1 LRPIRP
7 CEPPIWAASVCSIA
21 GLNPLLAV
29 LLLGCLAAGCG
40 GDGSKGS
47 TKTLLIAVN
56 APFSRAPYVGLT
68 IANGAELAAKGP
80 AATVNTKEGKL
91 SFRIKRY
98 DSGLSAGRAVAN
110 VRRATADG
118 AIAIIDEGTGIN
130 ASWRIASK
138 SDTPICIA
146 FQGGKGLV
154 DPDRRPNVFRIA
166 PTDHG
171 VAFRLAEYLI
181 PKKRRIAL
189 VVDDSDY
196 GQQGAKALDEAF
208 ASNPESVA
216 LRLTVPSRAPDLA
229 PEVLRARRAHA
240 SALIVW
246 AEPSTIAG
254 VLAAARGSGWEV
266 PVYTPAAGEDPLVRQ
281 QLANHPEWV
290 DGLTFATGRPTAEV
304 GSAPFLSF
312 QRQYEERFG
321 VQLVGVRTPAGAE
334 VIQPPDY
341 AMYSYDF
348 VNVLVAAIQRAG
360 GVKDKEE
367 ILSALEEVSVNGAN
381 GDHRGFNERNHDG
394 VVDDDVYF
402 ARFEDMTYKP
412 VKDDPLSATLTVI
425 EQTR

>member
-1 LRPIRP
+1 LKRLLLLL
-7 CEPPIWAASVCSIA
+7 VLA
-21 GLNPLLAV
+21 GLAV
-29 LLLGCLAAGCG
+29 GCG
-40 GDGSKGS
+40 GSESKGS
-47 TKTLLIAVN
+47 EKTLLIAVN
-56 APFSRAPYVGLT
+56 APFSRTPYVGET
-68 IANGAELAAKGP
+68 IANGAELAAGG
-80 AATVNTKEGKL
+80 AVTTNEGKF

-98 DSGLSAGRAVAN
+98 DSGLSARTAVAN
-110 VRRATADG
+110 VRRALADG

-130 ASWRIASK
+130 ASWRIAS
-138 SDTPICIA
+138 DANTPICIA
-146 FQGGKGLV
+146 FQGGKSLV
-154 DPDRRPNVFRIA
+154 DPDERPNVFRIA

-171 VAFRLAEYLI
+171 VAFRLAEYVI
-181 PKKRRIAL
+181 PKQRQIAL

-196 GQQGAKALDEAF
+196 GQQGSKALNEAF

-216 LRLTVPSRAPDLA
+216 IRLTVPARAPDLA
-229 PEVLRARRAHA
+229 PEVLRARRSHA

-246 AEPSTIAG
+246 AEPATIAG
-254 VLAAARGSGWEV
+254 VLAAARGSGWDV
-266 PVYTPAAGEDPLVRQ
+266 PVYTPATGEDPLVRQ
-281 QLANHPEWV
+281 QLANHPDWV

-304 GSAPFLSF
+304 GPAPFLTF

-334 VIQPPDY
+334 VVQPPDY

-348 VNVLVAAIQRAG
+348 VNVLVAAIEWADTVR
-360 GVKDKEE
+360 DKEK
-367 ILSALEEVSVNGAN
+367 ILAALEEVSVSGAN

-402 ARFEDMTYKP
+402 AQFKDMTYTP

>member
-1 LRPIRP
+1 LRALPLL
-7 CEPPIWAASVCSIA
+7 VLIA
-21 GLNPLLAV
+21 G
-29 LLLGCLAAGCG
+29 LAAGCG
-40 GDGSKGS
+40 GDEPKGS

-56 APFSRAPYVGLT
+56 APFSRTPYVGLA

-80 AATVNTKEGKL
+80 GGVVNTKEGKF

-110 VRRATADG
+110 VRRAIDDG
-118 AIAIIDEGTGIN
+118 AVAIIDEGTGIN
-130 ASWRIASK
+130 ASWRIANRSHV
-138 SDTPICIA
+138 PICIA
-146 FQGGKGLV
+146 FQGGTGLV

-171 VAFRLAEYLI
+171 VAFRLAEYVI
-181 PKKRRIAL
+181 PKERRTAL
-189 VVDDSDY
+189 ITDDSDY
-196 GQQGAKALDEAF
+196 GQQGRKALDEAF
-208 ASNPESVA
+208 ARNPESVA
-216 LRLTVPSRAPDLA
+216 VRLTVPSRAPDLA
-229 PEVLRARRAHA
+229 PEVLRAHRAGA

-246 AEPSTIAG
+246 AQPAAIAG
-254 VLAAARGSGWEV
+254 VIAAARGSSWDV
-266 PVYTPAAGEDPLVRQ
+266 PVYTPATGEDPLVRQ

-348 VNVLVAAIQRAG
+348 VNVLVAAIQRIG
-360 GVKDKEE
+360 GVQDKEA

-425 EQTR
+425 DQTR